1 MSQIIENVVINSQ
14 EFRVYDSTV
23 TFEGQVTKDIIID
36 TIIIAGNFWG
46 QYFRGF
52 RGYPQK
58 LPTIWQMQQPI
69 QSKST
74 GHSNHGAHR
83 LARSSG
89 EMRSGVIGSPSSS
102 TSS

>member
-1 MSQIIENVVINSQ
+1 MTQIIENVVINSQ
-14 EFRVYDSTV
+14 EFRVHDSTV
-23 TFEGQVTKDIIID
+23 TFEGQGHNYRYH
-36 TIIIAGNFWG
+36 IIIACNFWG
-46 QYFRGF
+46 HNFRGF

-58 LPTIWQMQQPI
+58 LPTIWQMQQAI

-74 GHSNHGAHR
+74 GHSNHGSHR

-89 EMRSGVIGSPSSS
+89 EMRPGVIGSPSSS